1 MATYFPYS
9 SVIGTNHLFVEI
21 SRHPYFGEYCVYQI
35 DSRSV
40 MPAAEKISEIY
51 Y

>member
-9 SVIGTNHLFVEI
+9 SVIGVNHLFVEI
-21 SRHPYFGEYCVYQI
+21 SRHPYFGEFNVYRFHLQ
-35 DSRSV
+35 
-40 MPAAEKISEIY
+40 PALPPPETISEIY